1 MCHICLDLK
10 RFGIFIMWFVLFQIP
25 TSQMRWRRSRIMCCK
40 CTKSFLCSSD
50 VAFHEFPLNTV
61 RKAFKREFPCYW
73 SKEKKTGDVLPPCV
87 WKLHWTMKEFSDFEW
102 QARWLLSIFKVVNN
116 FASVFSCRTYSAIVT
131 LEQRQRYQ
139 RDFSAEYDEYKD
151 LHSRIAT
158 ITHMFV
164 QLESKIKSLS
174 RGTPEYKV
182 LTVCTS
188 LSANLSV
195 SKQFLHLRF
204 CTLQIMEDQILEKY
218 NKYREVSGWK

>member
-1 MCHICLDLK
+1 
-10 RFGIFIMWFVLFQIP
+10 
-25 TSQMRWRRSRIMCCK
+25 MRWRRSRIMCCK
-40 CTKSFLCSSD
+40 CTKAFLCSSH
-50 VAFHEFPLNTV
+50 VASPEFPLSIV
-61 RKAFKREFPCYW
+61 RKAFKREFSCYW
-73 SKEKKTGDVLPPCV
+73 SKEKK
-87 WKLHWTMKEFSDFEW
+87 K
-102 QARWLLSIFKVVNN
+102 RWCAATLCLKAALNNERIFRLRVTSWVIVVY
-116 FASVFSCRTYSAIVT
+116 ASVFSCRTHSAIVA

-188 LSANLSV
+188 LCVQISV
-195 SKQFLHLRF
+195 FPNNSYICALYFTDNGGPNIRKVQQVSRGEWGEGGGITFIQ
-204 CTLQIMEDQILEKY
+204 QIKSQA
-218 NKYREVSGWK
+218 